1 MTMIAVL
8 NPGPEGIHDQ
18 TVCDVLIVGGPN
30 GLPFLD
36 FRRKLLAGDPDIR
49 GVAAHA
55 TTDNLEMRR
64 LLLAIRPHL
73 YTVQLLDGYWAALQ
87 GLLLDCK
94 TWTPDQRLRVGI
106 LSDLL
111 LKACSIEDVPDFR
124 QHSKMAAGIFLPSM
138 SDPGGDDLLF
148 SMVKDARS
156 AHKAAQPSAPG
167 NAPLERLLEDLH
179 SYIIDLL

>member
-8 NPGPEGIHDQ
+8 NPGPQGIYDHK
-18 TVCDVLIVGGPN
+18 VCDFLTVGGPG
-30 GLPFLD
+30 GLLFLD

-64 LLLAIRPHL
+64 LLRAIRPHL
-73 YTVQLLDGYWAALQ
+73 YTAQLLDGYWAVLQ
-87 GLLLDCK
+87 DLLLDCK
-94 TWTPDQRLRVGI
+94 TWTPEQRLRVGI
-106 LSDLL
+106 LSELL
-111 LKACSIEDVPDFR
+111 LNACSIEDVPDFR

-148 SMVKDARS
+148 SMVKDAIS
-156 AHKAAQPSAPG
+156 AYKAAQPSAPG
-167 NAPLERLLEDLH
+167 NAPLEWLLEEFAQLH
-179 SYIIDLL
+179 Y